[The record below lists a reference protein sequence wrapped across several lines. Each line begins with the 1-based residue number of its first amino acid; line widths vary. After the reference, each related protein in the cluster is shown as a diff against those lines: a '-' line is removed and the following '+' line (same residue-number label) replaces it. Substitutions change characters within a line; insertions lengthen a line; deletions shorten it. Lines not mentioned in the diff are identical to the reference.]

1 MHRKVFY
8 AIHNDRMRLDKPAD
22 IAAFMTKNG
31 IDAAKFMEVYG
42 SFGVQAKLRQ
52 ANQLVDG
59 YRIDGVPAMG
69 IQGRFYTS
77 GALAGD
83 NGLMLVV
90 TDYLLQRLRNKL
102 N

>member
-1 MHRKVFY
+1 
-8 AIHNDRMRLDKPAD
+8 
-22 IAAFMTKNG
+22 
-31 IDAAKFMEVYG
+31 
-42 SFGVQAKLRQ
+42 
-52 ANQLVDG
+52 
-59 YRIDGVPAMG
+59 MG